1 MAGFFTKIMQ
11 AIFGNKAEKDIKAT
25 MPRVEQ
31 INAEY
36 AKLAHLSNDELRQKT
51 DYFKQR
57 IADYLQE
64 IDQQIGDMQQYIK
77 DNPDLDP

>member
-11 AIFGNKAEKDIKAT
+11 AIFGNISEKDIKAT

-51 DYFKQR
+51 DYSKQR
-57 IADYLQE
+57 IAD
-64 IDQQIGDMQQYIK
+64 
-77 DNPDLDP
+77 